1 VNNTR
6 SSYRHCSR
14 NWKSNLLKLAV
25 LPFLLIITNSAS
37 GIDTQF
43 NFSPY
48 YDSNIIESLANP
60 VSGYG
65 FKLRAKTSE
74 DFTAGQFQFRTGILA
89 QGYLETEIY
98 EESKIILVPQISVS
112 HPISSNSV
120 LFLRNEG
127 FYKRFPDK
135 HSVDLNIQGDE
146 STSSQKRY
154 RYWVDGQLGVRTRID
169 DNLQSSVSFRYR
181 PTTVEN
187 LRTYQYETFLTQ
199 WSTKLYLG
207 SHFNLSTG
215 LGYVHIQHRDFL
227 ARKLNSN
234 GSLVRSD
241 HPQRDYGLRLETELQ
256 YRGAIIA
263 GVRLLGE
270 SIRSN
275 SVVGKYVQARIEPY
289 LSGYI
294 GSKFFYH
301 FAFEFSYKEY
311 EHENQQIIIGYR
323 DPEGPAQNRAHMKIE
338 RFIGDDLL
346 SFIQVSLFR
355 NESIIVG
362 RYYDKTIA
370 QIGLEYTW

>member
-1 VNNTR
+1 MNNIR

-14 NWKSNLLKLAV
+14 NWKISLLKLAV
-25 LPFLLIITNSAS
+25 LSFLFLTTKSAA
-37 GIDTQF
+37 GIETQF

-65 FKLRAKTSE
+65 FNLRAKTSE
-74 DFTAGQFQFRTGILA
+74 DFRAGHFEIRTGLLA

-98 EESKIILVPQISVS
+98 EESKVIIVPQIYVS
-112 HPISSNSV
+112 HPISSNSI
-120 LFLRNEG
+120 LYLSNEG

-135 HSVDLNIQGDE
+135 HSVDLNIEGME

-154 RYWVDGQLGVRTRID
+154 RYWVDTQFGLQTRID

-187 LRTYQYETFLTQ
+187 LRMYQYETFLTQ
-199 WSTKLYLG
+199 WKTKVYLG

-215 LGYVHIQHRDFL
+215 LGYVNTQHRDFL

-234 GSLVRSD
+234 SSLVRSE
-241 HPQRDYGLRLETELQ
+241 HPQRDYGLRLEAQLQ
-256 YRGAIIA
+256 YRGSVIA

-275 SVVGKYVQARIEPY
+275 SVVGRYVQARIEPY
-289 LSGYI
+289 ASGYI

-323 DPEGPAQNRAHMKIE
+323 DPEGPAQNRAHLKIE

-346 SFIQVSLFR
+346 SFIQVSMFR

-370 QIGLEYTW
+370 QIGLEYSW